1 MKEQIFC
8 GIVIFTYVG
17 FDEGELGEIQFY
29 NVQFPFKSME
39 KYNGVTAAL
48 GINGQ
53 LTLFDDENGNE
64 IDDMWVTEIPEV
76 KERILKGE

>member
-8 GIVIFTYVG
+8 GIVIFKWEKY
-17 FDEGELGEIQFY
+17 DEGDSGEIQFY

-39 KYNGVTAAL
+39 KYNGVTAVL

-64 IDDMWVTEIPEV
+64 IIDIWVTDIPEV
-76 KERILKGE
+76 REHILKGV

>member
-1 MKEQIFC
+1 MGEQSFC
-8 GIVIFTYVG
+8 GMVIFTYEF

-39 KYNGVTAAL
+39 KYNGVTAVL

-53 LTLFDDENGNE
+53 LTLFDDENNNE
-64 IDDMWVTEIPEV
+64 IDDMWVTDIPEV
-76 KERILKGE
+76 REHILKGE

>member
-1 MKEQIFC
+1 MYKQEFC
-8 GIVIFTYVG
+8 GITIFTYEL

-39 KYNGVTAAL
+39 KYNRTTVVF

-64 IDDMWVTEIPEV
+64 IDDMWVTDIPEV
-76 KERILKGE
+76 RELILKGE

>member
-1 MKEQIFC
+1 MAIKIIIGYFIFLY
-8 GIVIFTYVG
+8 GTAIIMVIR
-17 FDEGELGEIQFY
+17 ERIE
-29 NVQFPFKSME
+29 N
-39 KYNGVTAAL
+39 NGVTAVL

-64 IDDMWVTEIPEV
+64 IDDMWVTDIPEV

>member
-8 GIVIFTYVG
+8 GIVIFRWEEW
-17 FDEGELGEIQFY
+17 DEGDSGEIQFY

-39 KYNGVTAAL
+39 KYNGVTAVL

-53 LTLFDDENGNE
+53 LTLFDKNDNE
-64 IDDMWVTEIPEV
+64 IIDIWVTDIPEV
-76 KERILKGE
+76 REHILKGE